1 MPVFTPI
8 PHEQFVADVLA
19 LADAVR
25 ADASWQPDYLIGI
38 GRGGLIPA
46 VYLSHAIVGPMLSV
60 DYSARNED
68 LAAPALARLAAQTR
82 QGARLV
88 FIDDINDSGA
98 TIGRLREG
106 LATAG
111 AAVENVRFATLL
123 DNATSSQRVDYAA
136 RTIDRS
142 VTKDWFIFPWEAV
155 APDSAIEAD
164 AAELPDRIA

>member
-8 PHEQFVADVLA
+8 PHELFVSDVLA

-25 ADASWQPDYLIGI
+25 SDPDWQPDYLIGI

-46 VYLSHAIVGPMLSV
+46 VYLSHAITGPMLSV

-68 LAAPALARLAAQTR
+68 LAAPALARLAERTR
-82 QGARLV
+82 EGARLL

-98 TIGRLREG
+98 TIGRLRDG
-106 LATAG
+106 LA
-111 AAVENVRFATLL
+111 AANAVAANHRFATLL
-123 DNATSSQRVDYAA
+123 DNVTSSQRVDYAA

-155 APDSAIEAD
+155 APGAAIEAD
-164 AAELPDRIA
+164 AAELPERIT

>member
-8 PHEQFVADVLA
+8 PHELFVSDVLA

-25 ADASWQPDYLIGI
+25 SDPDWQPDYLIGI

-46 VYLSHAIVGPMLSV
+46 VYLSHAITGPMLSV

-68 LAAPALARLAAQTR
+68 LAAPALARLAERTR
-82 QGARLV
+82 EGARLL

-98 TIGRLREG
+98 TIGRLRDG
-106 LATAG
+106 LAAAG
-111 AAVENVRFATLL
+111 AIAAHHRFATLL
-123 DNATSSQRVDYAA
+123 DNVRSGQRVDYAA

-142 VTKDWFIFPWEAV
+142 VTKDWFVFPWEAV
-155 APDSAIEAD
+155 APDAAIEAD
-164 AAELPDRIA
+164 AAELPERIA